1 MIDTLNLSDLIN
13 LNANRK
19 EVVSISEKINS
30 SNTSHIHITGTIS
43 SFRPLLLTSIFKNF
57 SNTHLIILDDKEE
70 AGYFL
75 NDLENF
81 LNAINKKESI
91 YFFPRAHKTP
101 YNTDEL
107 NNDNLLYRTEL
118 LSKINNSDENI
129 IIITYPEAL
138 TEKVVNKKSLTKNT
152 FKIKTKEKLTI
163 DFIVEFLHEY
173 NFQYSEF
180 VVEPGQYSIRGGII
194 DIFSFAND
202 FPFRI
207 EFAGDEIDSI
217 RTFNPETQ
225 LSIKNFEEISI
236 IPDIHNE
243 AMLESNESIFEFIP
257 ENTIIWFKDFFCTKG
272 IIEKKYSEALE
283 IFENNSKNNYISHLS
298 PDKIYLTKEDFISQI
313 NKFKTIELST
323 NTYFK
328 TDTEINFSISP
339 QPVFNKNFEL
349 LKQNLLNN
357 TISGFKNLIFFD
369 NQKQL
374 ERLSLIFKDLSSIDK
389 SEISYSTIP
398 VSLHEGF
405 IDKNLGVACYTDHQ
419 IFERYHRFHL
429 KHAFTKKESLT
440 IKELTSLKPGDY
452 VTHIDH
458 GVGRFAGLEKIEVG
472 GKMQEAVRILY
483 KDNDLLYISIH
494 ALHKIS
500 KYSGKEGT
508 APQIHRLG
516 SNTWSNLKNKTKR
529 KVKEIAFDL
538 IKLYAERKT
547 KQGFGFNQDNYM
559 QTELEASFIFED
571 TPDQIKSTTDVKKDM
586 ESSYPMDRLICG
598 DVGFGKTEIAVR
610 AAFKAVCD
618 NKQVGILV
626 PTTILA
632 LQHYKTFSERLKNF
646 PCNIDFLSRFKSA
659 SEIKKTL
666 EKITA
671 GKTDIII
678 GTHRLI
684 SNDVKF
690 KDIGLLIIDEEHK
703 FGVSAKE
710 KLRALK
716 TNVDTLTL
724 TATPIPRTLQFS
736 LLGARDLSII
746 STPPP
751 NRYPIKTRIHT
762 FDYDVIKDAI
772 NFEISRGGQVFFIHN
787 IVQNIEDIA
796 NTIRKLCPHARV
808 GVGHGQMTS
817 QKLEKI
823 VTDFIEGEYD
833 VLVSTTIVE
842 SGLDIPNANTI
853 IINNAHNFGLSDLHQ
868 MRGRV
873 GRSNVKAFCYLLTQP
888 LAVLSSDAKK
898 RLEALEEFS
907 DLGSGFNIAMRDL
920 DIRGAG
926 DLLGAEQSG
935 FINEMGYDTY
945 LKILKEA
952 VDELKENE
960 FKEHFEEAAS
970 EKNYVKD
977 CSFES
982 DLELLIP
989 DDYVSDITE
998 RLFLYKELDNIE
1010 TKEELEI
1017 FANNLKDR
1025 FGNIP
1030 KQTTE
1035 LLKAMQLRW
1044 FAKEIGFEKI
1054 ILKNAKLTGYFV
1066 SNKDSEYYKSV
1077 QFSKIL
1083 NFILKTANCK
1093 MKEINNK
1100 LILSFENI
1108 KEVNSGMDMLKILLN
1123 QI

>member
-1 MIDTLNLSDLIN
+1 MNISDLIN
-13 LNANRK
+13 LNTGRE
-19 EVVSISEKINS
+19 EVVSISGKINS
-30 SNTSHIHITGTIS
+30 SDTSRIQITGTTS
-43 SFRPLLLTSIFKNF
+43 SFRPLLLASLFKNS
-57 SNTHLIILDDKEE
+57 SNTHLIILDNKEE

-75 NDLENF
+75 NDIENI
-81 LNAINKKESI
+81 LSALNKKEII

-101 YNTDEL
+101 YNPDEL
-107 NNDNLLYRTEL
+107 NNDNLLYRTQL
-118 LSKINNSDENI
+118 LNKINNSSENI
-129 IIITYPEAL
+129 IIVTYPEAL
-138 TEKVVNKKSLTKNT
+138 TEKVVNKRELTKNT
-152 FKIKTKEKLTI
+152 FKLKKKEKLTI

-173 NFQYSEF
+173 GFQYSEF

-194 DIFSFAND
+194 DIFSFGND
-202 FPFRI
+202 YPFRI

-225 LSIKNFEEISI
+225 LSIENFYEVSV
-236 IPDIHNE
+236 IPNIHEE
-243 AMLESNESIFEFIP
+243 AMLESNESVFEFIP
-257 ENTIIWFKDFFCTKG
+257 KNTVIWFKDFYHTEG
-272 IIEKKYSEALE
+272 IIKKKYSDALE
-283 IFENNSKNNYISHLS
+283 IYEKNKKDNSVSHLS
-298 PDKIYLTKEDFISQI
+298 PDKIYLTKEDFLSQI
-313 NKFKTIELST
+313 NKFKTIELSA
-323 NTYFK
+323 NTYFEP
-328 TDTEINFSISP
+328 DEEIIFSISP

-349 LKQNLLNN
+349 LKQDLLNN
-357 TISGFKNLIFFD
+357 TLTGVKNLIFSD

-374 ERLSLIFKDLSSIDK
+374 ERLSLIFKDLSSVDK

-405 IDKNLGVACYTDHQ
+405 VDKTLGVACYTDHQ
-419 IFERYHRFHL
+419 IFERYHRFQL

-440 IKELTSLKPGDY
+440 IKELISLKPGDY

-500 KYSGKEGT
+500 KYAGKEGT

-547 KQGFGFNQDNYM
+547 KQGHGFTPDNYL

-618 NKQVGILV
+618 NKQVAILV

-646 PCNIDFLSRFKSA
+646 PCNIDFLSRFKTTSQ
-659 SEIKKTL
+659 IKETL
-666 EKITA
+666 EKINT

-690 KDIGLLIIDEEHK
+690 KDIGLLVIDEEHK

-716 TNVDTLTL
+716 TNIDTLTL

-736 LLGARDLSII
+736 LFGARDLSII
-746 STPPP
+746 TTPPP
-751 NRYPIKTRIHT
+751 NRYPIKTEIRT
-762 FDYDVIKDAI
+762 FDYDVIKNAV

-787 IVQNIEDIA
+787 IIQNIEEVA
-796 NTIRKLCPHARV
+796 NNIGKICPHARIA
-808 GVGHGQMTS
+808 VGHGQMTS
-817 QKLEKI
+817 QKLEKTI
-823 VTDFIEGEYD
+823 TDFIEGEYD

-873 GRSNVKAFCYLLTQP
+873 GRSNVKAYCYLLTMP
-888 LAVLSSDAKK
+888 VMVLSTDAKK
-898 RLEALEEFS
+898 RLDALEEFS

-926 DLLGAEQSG
+926 NLLGAEQSG

-960 FKEHFEEAAS
+960 FKEHFEDDAS
-970 EKNYVKD
+970 GKDYVKE

-998 RLFLYKELDNIE
+998 RLFLYKELDSIE
-1010 TKEELEI
+1010 TKENLEI

-1025 FGNIP
+1025 FGSIP

-1035 LLKAMQLRW
+1035 LLKAIQLRW
-1044 FAKEIGFEKI
+1044 LAKEIGFEKI
-1054 ILKNAKLTGYFV
+1054 YLKNSKLTGYFI
-1066 SNKDSEYYKSV
+1066 SNKDSEYYKSEK
-1077 QFSKIL
+1077 FSKIL
-1083 NFILKTANCK
+1083 NFIQKNPMNCK

-1100 LILSFENI
+1100 LVLSFENI
-1108 KEVNSGMDMLKILLN
+1108 KEVNSGIETLKIISN